1 MKPLLLCCGKVQ
13 GRKTWKIFVILVCTS
28 SFLLDFSLRAQNK
41 KNTKIQLNISKK
53 VPGVLHDSVVHQKK
67 RVKVKGKCVWPTP
80 ILVKLTTH
88 KLPWKK
94 NRVKAGTQ
102 IIDRAWK
109 FIKKRLRLNQFTKVG
124 SSLLRAHIRSAQ
136 YEYWHRNRDLCA
148 CAGQLLLSIWRT

>member
-1 MKPLLLCCGKVQ
+1 M
-13 GRKTWKIFVILVCTS
+13 ILHTDSARS
-28 SFLLDFSLRAQNK
+28 SYKA
-41 KNTKIQLNISKK
+41 K

-67 RVKVKGKCVWPTP
+67 RVKVKGKYVWPTP

-109 FIKKRLRLNQFTKVG
+109 FIKERLRLNQFTKVG
-124 SSLLRAHIRSAQ
+124 SSLLCAHIRSAQ
-136 YEYWHRNRDLCA
+136 YEYWHRNRDLWA
-148 CAGQLLLSIWRT
+148 CAGQLLSEHMKDIVF